1 MKSSFSSSTS
11 HCVTCAD
18 DGERR
23 GGWCRARG
31 VCSAAPVGRRPPAP
45 TWSSVHDA
53 IRSCARSFVTV
64 SDETARRP
72 RFRVRSC
79 AFVHCSKRSS
89 SFELTSVF
97 RRPTSRDCP
106 GPPAPTG
113 PVGVELRF
121 SPPIIGADIRRA
133 TIRDCAACALLLL
146 KIPLDCPFW
155 SCSFAFAAAD
165 PEELAAFAISGFRG
179 DAAADEDDAP
189 FDGDGDGSIV
199 ATTSDGFATSC
210 AVKSLLGGRV
220 RRSKLHRSRVLRAA
234 APHDVE
240 KGDGAALT
248 ASRGNRGGASRR
260 RRVRRHRVA
269 EDLLRE
275 YESDCRGPLG
285 I

>member
-1 MKSSFSSSTS
+1 MPAFTSFLLIIATRSNSCSDEKVRNMKSSFSSSTS

-18 DGERR
+18 LV
-23 GGWCRARG
+23 WF
-31 VCSAAPVGRRPPAP
+31 
-45 TWSSVHDA
+45 SVHDA

-155 SCSFAFAAAD
+155 SCSFAFAAAAD

-210 AVKSLLGGRV
+210 AVKSAA
-220 RRSKLHRSRVLRAA
+220 RRASSSFRSCTAVASFEP
-234 APHDVE
+234 PHPI
-240 KGDGAALT
+240 T
-248 ASRGNRGGASRR
+248 
-260 RRVRRHRVA
+260 
-269 EDLLRE
+269 
-275 YESDCRGPLG
+275 
-285 I
+285 

>member
-1 MKSSFSSSTS
+1 MGKVSGAWGVCRALGGAG
-11 HCVTCAD
+11 HGRRPTCAD
-18 DGERR
+18 LV
-23 GGWCRARG
+23 WF
-31 VCSAAPVGRRPPAP
+31 
-45 TWSSVHDA
+45 SVHDA

-79 AFVHCSKRSS
+79 AFVHCSNRSS
-89 SFELTSVF
+89 SFEFTSVL

-121 SPPIIGADIRRA
+121 SPPTIGADIRRA

-155 SCSFAFAAAD
+155 SCSFAFAAAAD

-210 AVKSLLGGRV
+210 AVKSAA
-220 RRSKLHRSRVLRAA
+220 RRASSSFRSCTAVASFEP
-234 APHDVE
+234 PHPM
-240 KGDGAALT
+240 T
-248 ASRGNRGGASRR
+248 
-260 RRVRRHRVA
+260 
-269 EDLLRE
+269 
-275 YESDCRGPLG
+275 
-285 I
+285 